1 MSRVWELR
9 EVKASS
15 QICDSVAG
23 RGRGGGRGAACSYHV
38 GVTNCRRLEPAISR
52 LWGKCVSTRLV
63 RMDQFIYCTIWDW
76 FYATLRCYKVIIK
89 IIWRES
95 DKKRRVP
102 KTSSYNLFFFFLT
115 SHQICDQKV
124 TNNKKKNTKAYAFLF
139 IIWNKR
145 QRDPRSRKVRRQF

>member
-1 MSRVWELR
+1 MDQFIPVGIQSRIGFMLLYGATGLPRGSPIV
-9 EVKASS
+9 EVSNQRS
-15 QICDSVAG
+15 PDCG
-23 RGRGGGRGAACSYHV
+23 
-38 GVTNCRRLEPAISR
+38 
-52 LWGKCVSTRLV
+52 GKCVSLRLV